1 MAEIMVFRSIAR
13 GGICS
18 SEQVLHELIKLCD
31 ILIGTAVVETKRGW
45 RLPQPLTQLH
55 TTKKEIDM

>member
-1 MAEIMVFRSIAR
+1 MVFRSIAR
-13 GGICS
+13 GRVYS
-18 SEQVLHELIKLCD
+18 TEQVLHELMKLYD
-31 ILIGTAVVETKRGW
+31 ILIGTAVVEKKRGW